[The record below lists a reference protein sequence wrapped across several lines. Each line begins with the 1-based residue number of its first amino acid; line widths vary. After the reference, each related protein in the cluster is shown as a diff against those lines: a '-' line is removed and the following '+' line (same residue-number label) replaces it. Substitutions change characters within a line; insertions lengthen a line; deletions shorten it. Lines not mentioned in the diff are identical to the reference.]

1 MVFIWK
7 KRGFK
12 IFFQYIVVAKYGKM
26 SGSWSTLEAFASCS
40 LYNYGCILCLVVAG
54 CGGMEFICSFFVSPC
69 NKCVFFCQHTCE
81 RITVKTSL
89 YTCWKWVNLGSHA
102 DTKNTANAKPI
113 MTIQVQ
119 DTLSCWNQGVC
130 DLGFTHSSIHVHT
143 LRFVYS
149 RFCCSF
155 WYKRHYFLL
164 TCKPVATRWG
174 CEFDLLL
181 LVVGAI
187 LW

>member
-1 MVFIWK
+1 MKFLSRPSDKKLHTEGKKRCDGFLWK

-69 NKCVFFCQHTCE
+69 NKCVFSCQHTYE

-89 YTCWKWVNLGSHA
+89 YTSWKWVNLGSHA
-102 DTKNTANAKPI
+102 DTKNTANPKTPHDFPGAGYFILLKPRS
-113 MTIQVQ
+113 
-119 DTLSCWNQGVC
+119 LW
-130 DLGFTHSSIHVHT
+130 LGIHTFKHTCAHSAFRV
-143 LRFVYS
+143 FP
-149 RFCCSF
+149 
-155 WYKRHYFLL
+155 FLL
-164 TCKPVATRWG
+164 
-174 CEFDLLL
+174 
-181 LVVGAI
+181 
-187 LW
+187 